1 MSIVAPTSIVD
12 RNSLIVSTNFKRL
25 SPTRCKCKI
34 CRKSFTSSRRSGRT
48 SLLNHLQ
55 RFHKDYLL
63 LEANSTTSRST
74 PTVTPIDIEM
84 IDYLVDAGSIVQM
97 PDVKLK
103 ELVESFVKVNMLTPG
118 RGAIYS
124 SNYGIEQTGSRNLFY
139 MV

>member
-1 MSIVAPTSIVD
+1 
-12 RNSLIVSTNFKRL
+12 
-25 SPTRCKCKI
+25 
-34 CRKSFTSSRRSGRT
+34 
-48 SLLNHLQ
+48 
-55 RFHKDYLL
+55 
-63 LEANSTTSRST
+63 
-74 PTVTPIDIEM
+74 VTPIDIEM